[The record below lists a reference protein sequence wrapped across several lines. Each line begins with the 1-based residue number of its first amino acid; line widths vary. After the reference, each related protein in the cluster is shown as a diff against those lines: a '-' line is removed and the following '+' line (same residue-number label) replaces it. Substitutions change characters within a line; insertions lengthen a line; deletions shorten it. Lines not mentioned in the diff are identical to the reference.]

1 MAAQFRGCALP
12 DATTVPL
19 ADGGADD
26 RAEEVCQAGRTAGI
40 YGIVFT
46 RRALVQNREIFR
58 LLPYSGRRAVFY
70 GKNGSC
76 RVFSVIYAAV
86 THVLFLEKLYQEKAV
101 KAVLMRSVPLAL

>member
-1 MAAQFRGCALP
+1 MAAQFRRRALP

-26 RAEEVCQAGRTAGI
+26 RTEKVCQTGRTAGI

-46 RRALVQNREIFR
+46 HGALVQNREIFR
-58 LLPYSGRRAVFY
+58 LLPFSCRWAVFY

-86 THVLFLEKLYQEKAV
+86 THVFFLEKLYQEKA
-101 KAVLMRSVPLAL
+101 A